1 MSSLQQVQSKIS
13 SQNLSSI
20 VSMLVFDFWHVLKNT
35 FLIVVLLMDANK
47 TSHENKIYS
56 TLLDIMQGKKFKAKP
71 ISTIYNQGW
80 INL

>member
-1 MSSLQQVQSKIS
+1 
-13 SQNLSSI
+13 
-20 VSMLVFDFWHVLKNT
+20 
-35 FLIVVLLMDANK
+35 MDANK

-56 TLLDIMQGKKFKAKP
+56 TLLDIMQGNKFKAKP